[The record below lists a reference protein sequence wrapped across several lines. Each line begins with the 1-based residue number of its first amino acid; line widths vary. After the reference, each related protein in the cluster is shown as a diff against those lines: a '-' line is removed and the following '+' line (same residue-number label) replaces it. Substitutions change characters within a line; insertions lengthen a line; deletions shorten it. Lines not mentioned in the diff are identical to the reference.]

1 MKKKLQVFV
10 SSTYLDLKDERQ
22 AAVSAILKSG
32 HIPAGMELF
41 TAGDKS
47 QLEII
52 KRWIDESD
60 VYMLILGGR
69 YGSVQ
74 TETGVGYTEL
84 EYDYAVEIGKPLFA
98 VVIKDNALEEKV
110 KSIGISVFEKERQ
123 TELKLFREKVLSKM
137 SSFFEDEKDIRL
149 AVMESLSDIS
159 STRDLSG
166 WISGNEVPDIKGLI
180 DEISKLNN
188 EIIQLKNE
196 NELLQKKSNSNL
208 STEEEFEEL
217 INLLKNIE
225 IKVPPEAVDGK
236 KNIINSL
243 YKLFLMAKDSL
254 ITGITNQIDQH
265 DSFYFY
271 YNNICPKLLIHDLV
285 RNEKVPSVRYRRFSI
300 TEKGQKLLAY
310 IDKKN
315 ILKKSSIKM

>member
-22 AAVSAILKSG
+22 AAVSTILKSG

-84 EYDYAVEIGKPLFA
+84 EYDYAVQIGKPLFA
-98 VVIKDNALEEKV
+98 VVIKDNALEEKI
-110 KSIGISVFEKERQ
+110 KLIGSSVLEKERQ

-137 SSFFEDEKDIRL
+137 SSFFEDEKDIKL

-159 STRDLSG
+159 SSRDLSG

-180 DEISKLNN
+180 DEINKLNT
-188 EIIQLKNE
+188 EIKELKNE
-196 NELLQKKSNSNL
+196 NELLQKKSNSNP
-208 STEEEFEEL
+208 STEEEFEKL
-217 INLLKNIE
+217 ITILKNIE
-225 IKVPPEAVDGK
+225 INIPP
-236 KNIINSL
+236 NIIKEENGIKRNL
-243 YKLFLMAKDSL
+243 YQLLLISKDFLV
-254 ITGITNQIDQH
+254 TGITNQINQDV
-265 DSFYFY
+265 SIYFY
-271 YNNICPKLLIHDLV
+271 YNNICPKLQIHDLV
-285 RNEKVPSVRYRRFSI
+285 KNEKVPSVRYRRFSI

-315 ILKKSSIKM
+315 ILEKSSI

>member
-10 SSTYLDLKDERQ
+10 SSTYLDLKNERQ

-84 EYDYAVEIGKPLFA
+84 EYDYAVQIGKPLFA
-98 VVIKDNALEEKV
+98 VVIEDNALEEKV
-110 KSIGISVFEKERQ
+110 KSIGSSVLEKERQ
-123 TELKLFREKVLSKM
+123 TELRLFREKVLSKM
-137 SSFFEDEKDIRL
+137 SSFFEDEKDIKL

-180 DEISKLNN
+180 EEINKLNN
-188 EIIQLKNE
+188 EITQLKNE
-196 NELLQKKSNSNL
+196 NELLQKKSDSNP
-208 STEEEFEEL
+208 STEEEFEKL
-217 INLLKNIE
+217 ITILKNIE
-225 IKVPPEAVDGK
+225 INIPPNIVKGESGIKRTLYQLLLTGK
-236 KNIINSL
+236 D
-243 YKLFLMAKDSL
+243 FLV
-254 ITGITNQIDQH
+254 TGITNQINQE
-265 DSFYFY
+265 DSVYFY
-271 YNNICPKLLIHDLV
+271 YTNICPKLQIHDLV
-285 RNEKVPSVRYRRFSI
+285 KNEKVPSVRYRRFSI
-300 TEKGQKLLAY
+300 TAKGQKFLAY

-315 ILKKSSIKM
+315 ILEKSSI

>member
-84 EYDYAVEIGKPLFA
+84 EYDYAVQIGKPLFA

-110 KSIGISVFEKERQ
+110 KLIGSSVLEKERQ
-123 TELKLFREKVLSKM
+123 SELKLFREKVLSKM
-137 SSFFEDEKDIRL
+137 SSFFEDDKDIKL

-159 STRDLSG
+159 SSRDLSG

-180 DEISKLNN
+180 DEINKLNT
-188 EIIQLKNE
+188 EIKELKNE
-196 NELLQKKSNSNL
+196 NELLQKKSNSNP
-208 STEEEFEEL
+208 STEKEFEEL
-217 INLLKNIE
+217 ISLLKKIE
-225 IKVPPEAVDGK
+225 ISVPPEIVNGEE
-236 KNIINSL
+236 NIKRNL
-243 YKLFLMAKDSL
+243 YKLFLTAKDYF
-254 ITGITNQIDQH
+254 ITGITNQINQH
-265 DSFYFY
+265 NSVYFY
-271 YNNICPKLLIHDLV
+271 YDNICPKLQIHDLV
-285 RNEKVPSVRYRRFSI
+285 RNEKVSSVRYRRFSI
-300 TEKGQKLLAY
+300 TEKGQKFLAY

-315 ILKKSSIKM
+315 ILEKS

>member
-110 KSIGISVFEKERQ
+110 KLIGSSVLEKDRQ

-149 AVMESLSDIS
+149 AVMESLSDIYS
-159 STRDLSG
+159 SKDLSG
-166 WISGNEVPDIKGLI
+166 WVSGNEIPDVKGLI
-180 DEISKLNN
+180 DEINKLNN

-196 NELLQKKSNSNL
+196 NELLEKKSNSNP
-208 STEEEFEEL
+208 STEKEFEEL
-217 INLLKNIE
+217 IGLLDNIE
-225 IKVPPEAVDGK
+225 ITIPINVSK
-236 KNIINSL
+236 KEHEIKKSL
-243 YKLFLMAKDSL
+243 YSLFLLIKDYL
-254 ITGITNQIDQH
+254 ITGVTNQVNQNDEA
-265 DSFYFY
+265 YFI
-271 YNNICPKLLIHDLV
+271 YNNLCPKLQIHDLV

-300 TEKGQKLLAY
+300 TLKGQKFLAY

-315 ILKKSSIKM
+315 ILEKS

>member
-22 AAVSAILKSG
+22 AAVSAILKAG

-84 EYDYAVEIGKPLFA
+84 EYDYAVQIGKPLFA
-98 VVIKDNALEEKV
+98 IVIKDNALEEKV
-110 KSIGISVFEKERQ
+110 KSIGSSVLEKERQ
-123 TELKLFREKVLSKM
+123 TELRLFREKVLSKM

-180 DEISKLNN
+180 DEINKLNN
-188 EIIQLKNE
+188 EITQLKNE
-196 NELLQKKSNSNL
+196 NELLQKKSNFNP
-208 STEEEFEEL
+208 STEEEFEKL
-217 INLLKNIE
+217 ITILKNIE
-225 IKVPPEAVDGK
+225 INIPP
-236 KNIINSL
+236 NIIKEENGIKRNL
-243 YKLFLMAKDSL
+243 YQLLLISKDFLV
-254 ITGITNQIDQH
+254 TGITNQINQD
-265 DSFYFY
+265 DSIYFY
-271 YNNICPKLLIHDLV
+271 YNNICPKLQIHDLV
-285 RNEKVPSVRYRRFSI
+285 KNEKVPSVRYRRFSI

-315 ILKKSSIKM
+315 ILKKSSI